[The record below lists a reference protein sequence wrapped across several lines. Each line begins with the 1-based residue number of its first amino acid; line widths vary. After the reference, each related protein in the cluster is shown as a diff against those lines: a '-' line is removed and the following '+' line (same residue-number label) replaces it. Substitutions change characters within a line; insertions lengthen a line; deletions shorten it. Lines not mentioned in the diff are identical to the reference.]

1 MREDTKKLEE
11 ERKQL
16 NIKNKPRVEEIRIK
30 EEQKVKDKFVML
42 EEKRNYLQNRDERIT
57 KAIEEYS
64 IRPQIERD
72 FDRVIQPTVAN
83 TLSKNVIMDK
93 ADKVVLFK
101 NPGFTVEN
109 LMKDIRYKV
118 SSALSSAGLATTS
131 FAKNLMKGLETN
143 LNVRKDMISSNF

>member
-11 ERKQL
+11 ERKQQNL
-16 NIKNKPRVEEIRIK
+16 KNKPRVDEIRDK
-30 EEQKVKDKFVML
+30 EEQKVKEKFVML
-42 EEKRNYLQNRDERIT
+42 EEKRNYLQKRDERIN

-64 IRPQIERD
+64 IRPQVERD
-72 FDRVIQPTVAN
+72 SERVIQPTVAN

-101 NPGFTVEN
+101 NHGFTVEN

-118 SSALSSAGLATTS
+118 SSALSSAGLAT
-131 FAKNLMKGLETN
+131 K
-143 LNVRKDMISSNF
+143 LNQNKHS